1 MAKRDITR
9 GRTSRKHRTVYFP
22 RPAPTPFQVRP
33 TMPIPISTGAS
44 TILVRREAYERSAL
58 VRTAI
63 DERLGLTEDEF
74 RVERELVAIGP
85 IHDENALGEFTAD
98 LERVGLVYFD
108 DFFELSG
115 NWPDWLQVH
124 ASS

>member
-1 MAKRDITR
+1 
-9 GRTSRKHRTVYFP
+9 
-22 RPAPTPFQVRP
+22 
-33 TMPIPISTGAS
+33 MPIPISTGAS

-98 LERVGLVYFD
+98 LERVGLAYFD

-115 NWPDWLQVH
+115 NWPDWLQIH